1 MASRIGLLIAAL
13 LFSPLMGHFVTAQNR
28 QLGLSV
34 LVSDLSPANLAAL
47 AQHGTV
53 LSTLAEINALTMRA
67 REGDLATIRALP
79 FVIAATPDAERT
91 GAPIDTVSLPNF
103 LVGLNTWDLDAI
115 NVTNIQAGP
124 DRTVTQTGAGV
135 YVAVLDSGL
144 LDSWRQYFPQERIAT
159 QYAVAFR
166 GGGNE
171 RGHISTPANV
181 WEHDQNSH
189 GTHVTSTILG
199 YSLAGTP
206 INGVAPLAT
215 VIPVKVL
222 GQNGSGWSSVVAAG
236 IVYVANLKAGPL

>member
-53 LSTLAEINALTMRA
+53 LSTLAEISALTMRA

-135 YVAVLDSGL
+135 YVAVLDP
-144 LDSWRQYFPQERIAT
+144 DC
-159 QYAVAFR
+159 
-166 GGGNE
+166 
-171 RGHISTPANV
+171 STPGGSTFRRSESRPSTRWRSGAAAMNG
-181 WEHDQNSH
+181 
-189 GTHVTSTILG
+189 GTSRRLPTCGSTIRIRTART
-199 YSLAGTP
+199 SRARSS
-206 INGVAPLAT
+206 AT
-215 VIPVKVL
+215 AWRGRPSMVSPR
-222 GQNGSGWSSVVAAG
+222 WRR
-236 IVYVANLKAGPL
+236 